1 MSSQVAEPF
10 TSVDI
15 PAEALQ
21 DFESFTE
28 GLPADQ
34 RQQDLPVAPEIAAG
48 LPQAPGLPEQE
59 VLVPVAEH
67 PPQDNGP
74 SSDSDVELLS
84 IKFAPKKRARAAQ
97 VKIEPSSSTGP
108 SPSHCLLP
116 TLSPKAE
123 QVKREA
129 SASRELRCN
138 QGHTM
143 VLREPASQRPFWKR
157 EGGQLVPMVEFEK
170 VVCDRCS
177 KITEAAAYRCDV
189 CNFDCCQHCAAR

>member
-59 VLVPVAEH
+59 VLVPVAEQR
-67 PPQDNGP
+67 PQDNGP

-84 IKFAPKKRARAAQ
+84 IKFAPKS
-97 VKIEPSSSTGP
+97 VLGP
-108 SPSHCLLP
+108 
-116 TLSPKAE
+116 
-123 QVKREA
+123 
-129 SASRELRCN
+129 LR
-138 QGHTM
+138 
-143 VLREPASQRPFWKR
+143 
-157 EGGQLVPMVEFEK
+157 
-170 VVCDRCS
+170 
-177 KITEAAAYRCDV
+177 
-189 CNFDCCQHCAAR
+189 